1 MPFPKLY
8 LQEVG
13 MKYVKTLFFCSSL
26 LLLALLS
33 TSCTPDGKNV
43 KQEASLTPEA
53 AQPSATQPAPPP
65 PAPLTLPVRYQS
77 ASYFVDKEVEE
88 EIALAEETVLKV
100 GARISSTSGPQ
111 PLWDILKRLAALKGM
126 NVSWASDVDR
136 NVLVDVDI
144 SANEDFYQALDN
156 LLRQVDYYHEMEG
169 STIVVKYKETRQFHI
184 AMPFIKQTYKTNT
197 GGDVLG
203 GSSGGDANTNVA
215 GEISLSTE
223 GVAINNLRDG
233 TAGGI
238 EFNTWNSIENNLNA
252 ILNIWST
259 VETASPPPAETA
271 APAQGGAATP
281 AAPPATAT
289 YRRSTGGNAYF
300 IDKPIGLITVTAP
313 RPILQR
319 LDGYFATLKRELYK
333 QISIEA
339 KIIEVQIDDHSAIG
353 LNWNRLLENLSVAG
367 GQAALGQT
375 YNKTN
380 TNSSDSSN
388 RSSRDRTN
396 TRTTTTTSNSDF
408 DSASS
413 ESLAGGITTTTTTT
427 DSGSDGTTALS
438 NAVSDVASSV
448 AAAGVSAATIITEG
462 FTGSI
467 GGALSLAAF
476 SFDSFINAVDEQGE
490 ATLLSNP
497 KLSVLNGQPA
507 LMTVGRNVTYIDS
520 ITSDTDGTTGT
531 VTYTAETARALS
543 GVGLALT
550 ANVLDNNEI
559 ILNLVPVTSEL
570 VEPIQY
576 RQIGLG
582 EVGLPIINVREMSTT
597 VRVQNGEMLVI
608 GGLISNSSSND
619 GSFLPG
625 TKKIPF
631 FKYLFG
637 YEEKTERK
645 RELIILLQPRII

>member
-1 MPFPKLY
+1 
-8 LQEVG
+8 
-13 MKYVKTLFFCSSL
+13 MKYVNNILLCSSL
-26 LLLALLS
+26 LLLALLFVA
-33 TSCTPDGKNV
+33 CTPDSKKV
-43 KQEASLTPEA
+43 ASDA
-53 AQPSATQPAPPP
+53 ALAPAASPQAAIEPQPAAPPP
-65 PAPLTLPVRYQS
+65 PLTLPVRYQT
-77 ASYFVDKEVEE
+77 ASYFVDKEEQEVVT
-88 EIALAEETVLKV
+88 LAEETRVKV
-100 GARISSTSGPQ
+100 GARITSTSGPQ

-136 NVLVDVDI
+136 NVLVDVNI
-144 SANEDFYQALDN
+144 GANDDFYLAIDN
-156 LLRQVDYYHEMEG
+156 LLRQVDYYHEVEG
-169 STIVVKYKETRQFHI
+169 TTIIVKYKETRQFHI

-203 GSSGGDANTNVA
+203 GSSGGESNTNIA

-223 GVAINNLRDG
+223 GAAIDNLRDG
-233 TAGGI
+233 KPGGI
-238 EFNTWNSIENNLNA
+238 EFNTWSSIENNLNTV
-252 ILNIWST
+252 LNVWST
-259 VETASPPPAETA
+259 DEI
-271 APAQGGAATP
+271 
-281 AAPPATAT
+281 TAT
-289 YRRSTGGNAYF
+289 DTNQDEAQNVNRTTGTTTSNAAVDSNIKQKQVSATFRRSSAGNTYF

-313 RPILQR
+313 RPILDR
-319 LDGYFATLKRELYK
+319 LDLYFKALKEQLYK

-353 LNWNRLLENLSVAG
+353 LNWNQLLNSLSVAG

-375 YNKTN
+375 YNKTS
-380 TNSSDSSN
+380 TDGSNSASSSN
-388 RSSRDRTN
+388 RDYSSSSIS
-396 TRTTTTTSNSDF
+396 TRTRDTSF
-408 DSASS
+408 DGLDDSNTASTNVTGVVS
-413 ESLAGGITTTTTTT
+413 NLAG
-427 DSGSDGTTALS
+427 S
-438 NAVSDVASSV
+438 VAS
-448 AAAGVSAATIITEG
+448 AGVSAATIITEG
-462 FTGSI
+462 FSGSI

-476 SFDSFINAVDEQGE
+476 TFDSFIKAVDEQGQSQI
-490 ATLLSNP
+490 LSNP

-531 VTYTAETARALS
+531 ITYTAETARALS

-550 ANVLDNNEI
+550 ANILDNNEI

-597 VRVQNGEMLVI
+597 VRVKNGEMLVI
-608 GGLISNSSSND
+608 GGLISSSSSNSD
-619 GSFLPG
+619 SFIPG

-631 FKYLFG
+631 LKYLFG